1 MSTDTAALTTARRH
15 EPVDVQSG
23 WLWTIR
29 DSWTEATR
37 HLRVIPRNIELVLF
51 SAIQPIMFVLLFA
64 YVFGGS
70 IEVAG
75 FSDYDQYLLPGIM
88 AQTVVFGSSFTS
100 IGLAEDLQ
108 KGLVDR
114 LRSLPMSR
122 AAVIIGRTV
131 SDLCRNVF
139 TFVIMLVVAFAVGF
153 RVEGSLLEA
162 LAATLLLLFFAY
174 ALSWVQ
180 AYIGLAV
187 KSTEAANSAG
197 FIWMFPLTFV
207 SSAFVDTR
215 NMPGWLR
222 PIADANPFT
231 VVTNA
236 GRALYNGLDAGRD
249 VVTSLLWSVGIT
261 AVFGAISIR
270 KFARSTSG

>member
-1 MSTDTAALTTARRH
+1 MSTDTIATDIARSA
-15 EPVDVQSG
+15 PVEVQSG

-29 DSWTEATR
+29 DSWTEAMR
-37 HLRVIPRNIELVLF
+37 HLRIIPRNIELLVF
-51 SAIQPIMFVLLFA
+51 SAIQPIMFVLLFV

-70 IEVAG
+70 IAVEG
-75 FSDYDQYLLPGIM
+75 FSDYEQYLLPGIM
-88 AQTVVFGSSFTS
+88 AQTVVFGSSLTS
-100 IGLAEDLQ
+100 IGLAEDMH

-122 AAVIIGRTV
+122 AAVLIGRTV
-131 SDLCRNVF
+131 SDLCRNIF
-139 TFVIMLVVAFAVGF
+139 TFVVMMIVAFAVGF
-153 RVEGSLLEA
+153 RFEGSLAEA
-162 LAATLLLLFFAY
+162 LAATLLLLLFAY

-197 FIWMFPLTFV
+197 FIWMFPMTFV

-215 NMPGWLR
+215 DMPGWLQ

-236 GRALYNGLDAGRD
+236 GRALYNGFDPGND
-249 VVTSLLWSVGIT
+249 VLWSLLWSVGII
-261 AVFGAISIR
+261 AVFGVICIR
-270 KFARSTSG
+270 RFARSTAG